1 MEVLIIGM
9 GELGKAFYRS
19 SRFVEGLSVKAYYDP
34 LCKDDSLP
42 LASLQTLEE
51 VLHYP
56 VDAYL
61 LTAVQDKQLESV
73 LVLAK
78 TSRKLLLPLPAVT
91 DGETLDYLVKTV
103 SPGQVWLIP
112 LPVYHKSVIAL
123 KKQIDA
129 QVLGK
134 IGVVEYSVVSTKPN
148 QVWYHDIGVSGGC
161 RYQLLL
167 PLLYEITYLFG
178 KVEACYGSY
187 AKENGMDYAHLS
199 MRLDNG
205 ILVSVETC
213 WGSTESNRKT
223 LEVSGEKGNIVFD
236 SQTAK
241 TLSLAS
247 AAKSQSYRD
256 DSLDDSTND
265 PLLIVFQELLEGN
278 QRFSP
283 PGLLEFQWVLDACID
298 RRRLDG

>member
-1 MEVLIIGM
+1 MEVMIIGM
-9 GELGKAFYRS
+9 GELGRAFYRS
-19 SRFVEGLSVKAYYDP
+19 SMSVEGMSVKTYYDP
-34 LCKDDSLP
+34 HCKDASLP

-61 LTAVQDKQLESV
+61 LTAVQDMQFELA
-73 LVLAK
+73 LLLAK
-78 TSRKLLLPLPAVT
+78 SGKKLILPLPVVT
-91 DGETLDYLVKTV
+91 HGETLDRLVHTV
-103 SPGQVWLIP
+103 PPGQVWLIP

-123 KKQIDA
+123 KKQMDA
-129 QVLGK
+129 HVLGK
-134 IGVVEYSVVSTKPN
+134 IGVVEYSIISTKPN
-148 QVWYHDIGVSGGC
+148 QIWYHDISVSGGC

-187 AKENGMDYAHLS
+187 AEELGMDYAHLS

-213 WGSTESNRKT
+213 WGSSENSRKT

-236 SQTAK
+236 SQSANTYS
-241 TLSLAS
+241 LSS
-247 AAKSQSYRD
+247 IAKSQSYRD

-265 PLLIVFQELLEGN
+265 PLRIFFQELLQDN
-278 QRFSP
+278 QRFSLP
-283 PGLLEFQWVLDACID
+283 ELLEFQRVLDACSE
-298 RRRLDG
+298 RRRMDA